1 MLLIIQTSL
10 HPESKTAIAAKTL
23 LEEAHNLGIEAELLD
38 LRDYDVELC
47 DGRKIEDYNASM
59 QQIHAKVLGV
69 DAYVLA
75 YPVYNYSFSG
85 ACKNFI
91 DIFSHDMQGKK
102 CGVMHNSYSVRSF
115 ADGYAE
121 LSKVL
126 GLHDNV
132 QMILPVVHTTH
143 EDFSQG
149 KIVNPKVID
158 KMKGL
163 LENIF

>member
-10 HPESKTAIAAKTL
+10 NPQSKTAIAAKTL
-23 LEEAHNLGIEAELLD
+23 LGEADNLGIQAELLD
-38 LRDYDVELC
+38 VRDYDFELC
-47 DGRKIEDYNASM
+47 HGGKIESYNTDM
-59 QQIHAKVLGV
+59 QQIHEKVLSA

-85 ACKNFI
+85 VCKNFI
-91 DIFSHDMQGKK
+91 DIFSHDMQGKR

-126 GLHDNV
+126 GLHDHV
-132 QMILPVVHTTH
+132 QMILPVVHTMH
-143 EDFSQG
+143 EDFSEG
-149 KIVNPKVID
+149 KILNPKVID

-163 LENIF
+163 LENIS